1 MRGPKRRGLLIF
13 FVFTLGFSVLGF
25 SFHFLH
31 QSMDGGRWTKR
42 SVGRVF
48 SRILVSRFTC
58 FELSRFLVF
67 SVLLAISFCTLLYFR
82 TTYNPLSYNVFC
94 SDRFTDNGSR
104 FTSFEPS
111 MDGGRWTKWNVG
123 RYFTLFQIAPN
134 NHRQLD
140 RMIAKNGVCPRSRR
154 ESVPEVTEVR
164 SHSI

>member
-104 FTSFEPS
+104 FTSFIWCS
-111 MDGGRWTKWNVG
+111 CTNRWTKLASGKRW
-123 RYFTLFQIAPN
+123 TM
-134 NHRQLD
+134 D
-140 RMIAKNGVCPRSRR
+140 EM
-154 ESVPEVTEVR
+154 
-164 SHSI
+164 